1 MDRYMLIASEYGLY
15 LPDSAP
21 IFRLMQFSEFAQARR
36 EERIEAAKKGL
47 VFVG

>member
-1 MDRYMLIASEYGLY
+1 MNRYVLIASEYGIY

-21 IFRLMQFSEFAQARR
+21 IFRFMQLSEFAQARR